1 MGKIFR
7 RIKDFC
13 KRYIFKNKIIS
24 IIIGVIIIGL
34 LLFAIFGRTNVDSIR
49 RVKKLLPNKYYK
61 IECMSD
67 SCDYVIA
74 YSGDKL
80 GKTNI
85 LIYNAY
91 GKKIASYK
99 ETFDSKTK
107 VIRNIYSVTKN
118 YIIFKN
124 EEVTS
129 GNTKGYILATTKAK
143 AKYSSENQL
152 AGLNDYLISEKV
164 DEYYNI
170 INKDGKVLFTNA
182 NDIKVQANGKI
193 LSMTIKNEDVILNE
207 TGTPI
212 LNGYKISKQVK
223 DDEGN
228 ALYLVLQDSNK
239 NAYYYYNIYSNKIV
253 GDAFNGYV
261 DGSNTGELIIT
272 KKVNNESIKYVLN
285 KDGKQSKL
293 DSISLEALKKIDTEK
308 YSIVYES
315 YIIPSQKVVLVN
327 NTSDNSF
334 GIYNIKKNKYKKLFD
349 YNGDSKN
356 SSVNKLL
363 STEKDLYLQISYS
376 TEEEKKLIVYDMVNN
391 KKLYEVNSKDYGIQ
405 YFTNYGDFN
414 VVKYTNDSNE
424 EYKGKY
430 AVYDKNN
437 KEIFKSDDQI
447 VIVNKKLVFG
457 KESSNSS
464 LILFNT
470 KSKKAIN
477 DSNTLATKV
486 TLGKT
491 YFYKFSTE
499 EQTYLYN
506 SVGDKLKVINNENAS
521 LMYSTETL
529 MYVEKSKVYI
539 INPTD
544 SKTSTYTL
552 KENER
557 INAYDGE
564 TIPPYRNTLFINN
577 TVSNNI
583 KVVNVNGRVIKNI
596 KNSII
601 ESVNYNKESKNVFI
615 ITRQVKNNNNF
626 YGLYLGK

>member
-24 IIIGVIIIGL
+24 IIIGVIIVGL

-49 RVKKLLPNKYYK
+49 RVKKILPNKYYK

-99 ETFDSKTK
+99 ETFDSNTK
-107 VIRNIYSVTKN
+107 IIRNIYSVTKN

-129 GNTKGYILATTKAK
+129 GNTKGYILATTKGK
-143 AKYSSENQL
+143 AKYSSENPL
-152 AGLNDYLISEKV
+152 VGLNDNLISEKT

-182 NDIKVQANGKI
+182 SDIKVQANGKI
-193 LSMTIKNEDVILNE
+193 LSTTIKNEDVILNE

-212 LNGYKISKQVK
+212 LNGYRISKQVK
-223 DDEGN
+223 DEEGN

-253 GDAFNGYV
+253 GDSFNGYV

-272 KKVNNESIKYVLN
+272 KKINSEVVKYILT
-285 KDGKQSKL
+285 KDGKQTKL
-293 DSISLEALKKIDTEK
+293 ESISLDALKKIDTK
-308 YSIVYES
+308 QYSIVYES
-315 YIIPSQKVVLVN
+315 YILPSQKVVLVN
-327 NTSDNSF
+327 NTADNSF
-334 GIYNIKKNKYKKLFD
+334 GVYNIKKNKYKKLFN
-349 YNGDSKN
+349 YNENNKS

-363 STEKDLYLQISYS
+363 STEKDLYLQISYGA
-376 TEEEKKLIVYDMVNN
+376 EEEKKLIVYDMVNN

-414 VVKYTNDSNE
+414 VVKYTNDSSE

-430 AVYDKNN
+430 VVYDKKN

-457 KESSNSS
+457 KEPSNSS
-464 LILFNT
+464 LILFNA

-477 DSNTLATKV
+477 DSNALATRV

-521 LMYSTETL
+521 LMYSTDTV
-529 MYVEKSKVYI
+529 MYVERNKVYI

-557 INAYDGE
+557 INTYDGE

-577 TVSNNI
+577 TVNNNI

-601 ESVNYNKESKNVFI
+601 ESVDYNKESKNVFI

>member
-7 RIKDFC
+7 KIKDFC

-24 IIIGVIIIGL
+24 IIIGVVIIGL
-34 LLFAIFGRTNVDSIR
+34 LLFVIFGRTSVDNIS

-99 ETFDSKTK
+99 EVFDSNTK
-107 VIRNIYSVTKN
+107 VIRNIYGVTKN

-129 GNTKGYILATTKAK
+129 GSTKGYILATTKAK
-143 AKYSSENQL
+143 AKYSSEHQL
-152 AGLNDYLISEKV
+152 SGLNDILISEKV

-170 INKDGKVLFTNA
+170 INKDGKVLFRNA
-182 NDIKVQANGKI
+182 QNIKVYANGKI
-193 LSMTIKNEDVILNE
+193 LSTTIKNEDVILNE
-207 TGTPI
+207 SGTPI
-212 LNGYKISKQVK
+212 LNGYRIAKQVK
-223 DDEGN
+223 DEDGN

-253 GDAFNGYV
+253 GDAFNGFV

-272 KKVNNESIKYVLN
+272 KKVNNEAVKYILN
-285 KDGKQSKL
+285 KDGKQTKL
-293 DSISLEALKKIDTEK
+293 ESLSLDALKKIDTK
-308 YSIVYES
+308 QYSIVYES
-315 YIIPSQKVVLVN
+315 YILPSQKVVLVN

-334 GIYNIKKNKYKKLFD
+334 GIYNIKKNKYKKLFKYD
-349 YNGDSKN
+349 ENNKS

-363 STEKDLYLQISYS
+363 STEKDLYLQISYG
-376 TEEEKKLIVYDMVNN
+376 TEESKILIVYDMVNN

-405 YFTNYGDFN
+405 YFTNYGDYN
-414 VVKYTNDSNE
+414 VVKYTYDSND
-424 EYKGKY
+424 EYKSKY
-430 AVYDKNN
+430 AVYNN
-437 KEIFKSDDQI
+437 KNKEVYRSDKQI

-457 KESSNSS
+457 KEPLSSS

-470 KSKKAIN
+470 RTKKAIN
-477 DSNTLATKV
+477 NENALATKV

-491 YFYKFSTE
+491 YFYKFNNNTK
-499 EQTYLYN
+499 TYIYN
-506 SVGDKLKVINNENAS
+506 SVGDKLKTINSENAS
-521 LMYSTETL
+521 LMYSTDTL
-529 MYVEKSKVYI
+529 MYVENNKVYI

-544 SKTSTYTL
+544 NKTSTYTL

-577 TVSNNI
+577 TISNNV

-615 ITRQVKNNNNF
+615 ITRQVKNNNNY